1 MSEKFTVWWVEK
13 TTDKGVNRGRRM
25 FFDEKEAIN
34 YAKKHGFEP
43 PKKYVAKDLMDEIA
57 IREQMVIQEQNFL
70 FSSERW
76 MEEYEKK
83 KQKAAEVKKEPDII
97 VKKEPGIIVK
107 RVELE
112 LQFRDD
118 FVPGSCNLCPFYMY
132 DGDCCALEI
141 AMTENSGWVKCP
153 LSKYFVERLREVADE
168 RVAEQLEGC
177 ENCDKS
183 FELFVDI
190 LGFSSLLPCQNEDG
204 HRHNMI
210 EAFYRVYNK
219 NPKDK
224 IKDCYIRAINR
235 MALYFSSS
243 DAISQ
248 LKKIVQTSMTI
259 EEATDVF
266 FNIAI
271 KQLAF
276 EKDGTAPFVVDE
288 MEEFLQIFVKQ
299 IKENPELPE
308 NKDLIAKIRK
318 YANHILQE
326 YGLNCGDLL

>member
-1 MSEKFTVWWVEK
+1 
-13 TTDKGVNRGRRM
+13 
-25 FFDEKEAIN
+25 
-34 YAKKHGFEP
+34 
-43 PKKYVAKDLMDEIA
+43 MDEIA
-57 IREQMVIQEQNFL
+57 IREQMVIQERNFL
-70 FSSERW
+70 FTSERW

-83 KQKAAEVKKEPDII
+83 KKAAEVKKGPGMI

-107 RVELE
+107 RVEFE

-118 FVPGSCNLCPFYMY
+118 FVPGSCSLCPFYMY

-141 AMTENSGWVKCP
+141 AMTENSDWVKCP
-153 LSKYFVERLREVADE
+153 LSKYFVERLRDVADE
-168 RVAEQLEGC
+168 RVAEQLEGY

-183 FELFVDI
+183 FELFISI
-190 LGFSSLLPCQNEDG
+190 LGFSDLLPCQNEDG

-210 EAFYRVYNK
+210 EALYRFYNK
-219 NPKDK
+219 NPNDK

-288 MEEFLQIFVKQ
+288 MEKFLQVFVKQ

-318 YANHILQE
+318 YADHILQE